1 LFSGRNTDLIVKDS
15 PPGQL
20 FSLLDAAFQKFSKH
34 ATRQAAGMD
43 TVCRSTGGRDKARR
57 DLVAQLDTIC
67 RTASGLGLEHFWMPR
82 GRNDLAFVR
91 AGRNFLGQLEPLKPV
106 FLEGHMPEDFIEKLQ
121 TAVQTLDD
129 AIRKQTDSEATRVEA
144 TAAIHDAR
152 NEALAILKRLDP
164 LVENLVRDNPPVRAV
179 WESARRVEKA
189 GGSKKLAEEDQPG
202 IPLPAPPSGTNTA
215 ATANTA

>member
-1 LFSGRNTDLIVKDS
+1 
-15 PPGQL
+15 
-20 FSLLDAAFQKFSKH
+20 
-34 ATRQAAGMD
+34 M
-43 TVCRSTGGRDKARR
+43 
-57 DLVAQLDTIC
+57 
-67 RTASGLGLEHFWMPR
+67 
-82 GRNDLAFVR
+82 
-91 AGRNFLGQLEPLKPV
+91 

-189 GGSKKLAEEDQPG
+189 GGSKKLAEEDPPG